1 MRIHRSFPTGV
12 LIGVLLMSLTLG
24 SGLAGAK
31 VKEKNSGKTTDQ
43 ASGATADDVDKSG
56 WTSLYP
62 EGDLAKIM
70 GEVVTNH
77 LVQNNGT
84 QDFYQV
90 SEPEIAWLDEVNRT
104 RQEWQ
109 SELLR
114 LEIAYRT
121 ALSQLLLGQRQ

>member
-12 LIGVLLMSLTLG
+12 LIGVLLLSLTLG
-24 SGLAGAK
+24 AGLAGAK
-31 VKEKNSGKTTDQ
+31 VKEENSGKTTGQ

-77 LVQNNGT
+77 LVQNN
-84 QDFYQV
+84 Y
-90 SEPEIAWLDEVNRT
+90 
-104 RQEWQ
+104 
-109 SELLR
+109 
-114 LEIAYRT
+114 
-121 ALSQLLLGQRQ
+121 